1 MKIDKDSIIYL
12 ILFALISLE
21 AYMDNTYKDSMDKKI
36 NSLENICWNLS
47 IERAKTNRRI
57 DDAEFKIDSI
67 QLLYL
72 RSNK

>member
-21 AYMDNTYKDSMDKKI
+21 AYMDNNYKSSMESRI
-36 NSLENICWNLS
+36 NNLENICWNLT
-47 IERAKTNRRI
+47 IERGKTNRRI

-67 QLLYL
+67 QMLYL